1 MGETD
6 EGVAAVEAGV
16 AVLLGFV
23 VMRSI
28 HVVVVVAVVVVLVE
42 VVVVVMVEG
51 MMTEISATM
60 IGVGGLEA
68 AVLDVEQSEV
78 EALGEGGIGVQ
89 SGKVVPKEGLR
100 LSNGIGKRNRGTL
113 VSRIMRETL
122 TTMGMALQ

>member
-28 HVVVVVAVVVVLVE
+28 HVVVAVLVE
-42 VVVVVMVEG
+42 VVVVAVVMVEG

-60 IGVGGLEA
+60 IGAGGLEA
-68 AVLDVEQSEV
+68 AVLDVEWNEV
-78 EALGEGGIGVQ
+78 EALEEGGIGVRP
-89 SGKVVPKEGLR
+89 GKVVPKEGLR
-100 LSNGIGKRNRGTL
+100 LSNGIGKRNRGIL
-113 VSRIMRETL
+113 VSRIMRATL
-122 TTMGMALQ
+122 TRTGMALH

>member
-1 MGETD
+1 LGETD
-6 EGVAAVEAGV
+6 EGVAAAEAGV

-28 HVVVVVAVVVVLVE
+28 HVVVVVVVLVE

-68 AVLDVEQSEV
+68 VVLDVEQSEV
-78 EALGEGGIGVQ
+78 EALGEGGIEVR
-89 SGKVVPKEGLR
+89 SGKVVLKEGLR
-100 LSNGIGKRNRGTL
+100 LSNGIGKRNRGS
-113 VSRIMRETL
+113 SRMRETL
-122 TTMGMALQ
+122 MTTGMALQ

>member
-1 MGETD
+1 LGETD
-6 EGVAAVEAGV
+6 EGVATVEAGV

-28 HVVVVVAVVVVLVE
+28 HVVVVVLVEVVV

-60 IGVGGLEA
+60 IGAGGLEA
-68 AVLDVEQSEV
+68 AVLDVEWNEV

-89 SGKVVPKEGLR
+89 SGKVVLKEGLR
-100 LSNGIGKRNRGTL
+100 LSNGIGKGNMETL
-113 VSRIMRETL
+113 VSRMMRATL
-122 TTMGMALQ
+122 TMTGMALQ

>member
-28 HVVVVVAVVVVLVE
+28 HVVVVVVVVVLVE

-68 AVLDVEQSEV
+68 AVLDVERSEV
-78 EALGEGGIGVQ
+78 EALGEGGIGVR
-89 SGKVVPKEGLR
+89 SGKVVLKEGLR

-113 VSRIMRETL
+113 VSRMRETL
-122 TTMGMALQ
+122 TMMGMALQ

>member
-28 HVVVVVAVVVVLVE
+28 HVVVAVLVE
-42 VVVVVMVEG
+42 VVVVAVVMVEG

-60 IGVGGLEA
+60 IGAGGLEA
-68 AVLDVEQSEV
+68 AVLDVEWNEV
-78 EALGEGGIGVQ
+78 EALEEGGIGVRP
-89 SGKVVPKEGLR
+89 GKVVLKEGLR
-100 LSNGIGKRNRGTL
+100 LSNGIGKRNRGIL
-113 VSRIMRETL
+113 VSRIMRATL
-122 TTMGMALQ
+122 TRTGMALH

>member
-28 HVVVVVAVVVVLVE
+28 HVVVAVLVE
-42 VVVVVMVEG
+42 VVVVAVVMVEG

-60 IGVGGLEA
+60 IGAGGLEA
-68 AVLDVEQSEV
+68 AVLDVEWNEV
-78 EALGEGGIGVQ
+78 EALEEGGIGVRP
-89 SGKVVPKEGLR
+89 GKVVQKEGLR
-100 LSNGIGKRNRGTL
+100 LSNGIGKRNRGIL
-113 VSRIMRETL
+113 VSRIMRATL
-122 TTMGMALQ
+122 TRTGMALH

>member
-1 MGETD
+1 LGETD
-6 EGVAAVEAGV
+6 EGVAAAEAGV

-28 HVVVVVAVVVVLVE
+28 HVVVVVVVLVE

-68 AVLDVEQSEV
+68 AVLDVERSEV
-78 EALGEGGIGVQ
+78 EALGEGGIEVR

-113 VSRIMRETL
+113 VSRMRETL
-122 TTMGMALQ
+122 MTTGMALQ

>member
-28 HVVVVVAVVVVLVE
+28 HVVVAVLVE
-42 VVVVVMVEG
+42 VVVVAVVMVEG

-60 IGVGGLEA
+60 IGAGGLEA
-68 AVLDVEQSEV
+68 AVLDVEWNEV
-78 EALGEGGIGVQ
+78 EALEEGGIGVRP
-89 SGKVVPKEGLR
+89 GKVVPKEGLR
-100 LSNGIGKRNRGTL
+100 LSNGIGKRNRGIL
-113 VSRIMRETL
+113 VSRIMRATL
-122 TTMGMALQ
+122 MRTGMALH